1 MDTQYYVTILLIFL
15 AVVLLMEGIYL
26 FWNTYRGPEVRRIEN
41 RLRQMTSGIP
51 TSEEGSLIKERK
63 LSDISLVH
71 ELLGKIPQL
80 HQLDQ
85 VLLQAGMSLKLSS
98 FLTISVV
105 GSVVAFLLSKI
116 LGLITPLALLLAVA
130 ALLAPLFVAFRR
142 RQARLELFEQQLPEA
157 LDLITRALRA
167 GHSMPHAIRM
177 IGEEMKDPIRRQ
189 FQIVFDEVNYG
200 FSMQEA
206 LLNLASRV
214 PSADLRFFVLA
225 ATIQRETGG
234 NLPELLVNISSLVR
248 SRLNLLG
255 KIRVLATEGVM
266 SAWILGLLPLVI
278 AVLLNIVNPG
288 YMAMLWS
295 DETGV
300 KMVIGGLIWMGF
312 GVLWIR
318 KIIKIRV

>member
-26 FWNTYRGPEVRRIEN
+26 FWNSYRGPDVRRIES
-41 RLRQMTSGIP
+41 RLQQMTSGVP
-51 TSEEGSLIKERK
+51 SSEEGSLLKERK
-63 LSDISLVH
+63 LSDVRLLH

-80 HQLDQ
+80 LQIDRI
-85 VLLQAGMSLKLSS
+85 LLQAGMSIKLST
-98 FLTISVV
+98 FLAGSLIACVV
-105 GSVVAFLLSKI
+105 TFLLGKI

-130 ALLAPLFVAFRR
+130 ALLAPLFIALRR

-167 GHSMPHAIRM
+167 GHSLPHAIRM

-200 FSMQEA
+200 FSMHEA
-206 LLNLASRV
+206 LLNLANRV

-234 NLPELLVNISSLVR
+234 NLPELLSNISTLVR

-255 KIRVLATEGVM
+255 KIRVLAAEGVM

-278 AVLLNIVNPG
+278 AVLLNIVNPN
-288 YMAMLWS
+288 YMAKLWS

-300 KMVIGGLIWMGF
+300 KMVIGGLIWMSF

-318 KIIKIRV
+318 RIIKIRV